1 MHKDARCKWV
11 TSNGALILAYK
22 FIKAYIRIYL
32 SIYLYIYMC
41 VLIYVYVIIYIY
53 IYNYIILYIYISSG
67 PTSELYSQQPLLLLG
82 IFCDRSEARCCPIFL
97 RCFLIL
103 SITSSTLLAWDLQQ
117 NQQSHSDWIKTMAR
131 EGRSYQPIIK
141 TRQNTVKGDVRFQM
155 RWIMCWTIT
164 HNTRKTGRQI
174 RRRGLTLTFDSW
186 EWMIYHE
193 MQQMQANGWNGLL
206 KYQIE
211 KDRVSHWS

>member
-22 FIKAYIRIYL
+22 FIKAYIRIY
-32 SIYLYIYMC
+32 
-41 VLIYVYVIIYIY
+41 IYIY
-53 IYNYIILYIYISSG
+53 IFILYYIYIILYIYILYIYILYIYIYILYISSG
-67 PTSELYSQQPLLLLG
+67 PTSELYSQQPILLLG
-82 IFCDRSEARCCPIFL
+82 IFCDRSEARCCPFFL

-131 EGRSYQPIIK
+131 ERRSYQPIIK
-141 TRQNTVKGDVRFQM
+141 KGKSNELGQNTVKGDFRFQM

-174 RRRGLTLTFDSW
+174 RHRGLTLTFDSW

-193 MQQMQANGWNGLL
+193 MQQMQANGWNG
-206 KYQIE
+206 
-211 KDRVSHWS
+211 